1 MDALSTGVPVPVA
14 DSARCWFTAAMMITD
29 FRANTTTKDRLI
41 TSTTGRDL
49 EPPPG
54 IIVSTCG
61 ESRPTD
67 WYLNQVRSGKR
78 GGGAG
83 GGGPSGVR
91 PVTRGELQRA
101 GVSDTALRKYFTRI
115 EYGAYLHNKA
125 LLPEKTSS
133 GFTRQRRVPALA
145 LVRAHALHNPD
156 HVATGF
162 AAGTGYGM
170 NYFVHDEIM
179 EFLVS
184 RGAECAN
191 SAPHLKLTRTR
202 QLASFVKDARTP
214 DRAVPTLKCT
224 APAVTLGYMLRSL
237 EIQDDAR
244 DQRWKVPDLTSVR
257 PHLSASFIR
266 SVQSS
271 DALHQALGFVIP
283 GTAANIRGVSPAV
296 ASVVLGSTDVGAESP
311 PETLL
316 RLVVADLA
324 PGLRTQIPVFR
335 DNGFLLTTVDMGWEE
350 QRVFLFYDGEHHLER
365 TQRDH
370 DSEVL
375 ATLQRHGGRVFRVT
389 AGHIKDADTVEKLR
403 EMIAEALAG

>member
-1 MDALSTGVPVPVA
+1 MDGF
-14 DSARCWFTAAMMITD
+14 REGCFTAAMSNPD
-29 FRANTTTKDRLI
+29 LKPVTTTAADRH
-41 TSTTGRDL
+41 TVPSATDHASGS
-49 EPPPG
+49 PPG
-54 IIVSTCG
+54 ILVVPCS

-67 WYLNQVRSGKR
+67 WYLDQVRSGRR
-78 GGGAG
+78 GGGAGGVG

-91 PVTRGELQRA
+91 PVTRRELQRA
-101 GVSDTALRKYFTRI
+101 GVTGAALHRHFTRL
-115 EYGAYLHNKA
+115 EHGVYLHNTA
-125 LLPEKTSS
+125 LLPEKTSG
-133 GFTRQRRVPALA
+133 GFTRHRRVPALA
-145 LVRAHALHNPD
+145 LVRAHVLHNPG

-170 NYFVHDEIM
+170 RYLVHDETL

-191 SAPHLKLTRTR
+191 PAPHLQLTRTR
-202 QLASFVKDARTP
+202 QLESFREDAQTP
-214 DRAVPTLKCT
+214 DSAFPLLKCA
-224 APAVTLGYMLRSL
+224 APAVTLGHMLRSL
-237 EIQDDAR
+237 AVHDEAR
-244 DQRWKVPDLTSVR
+244 DRRWQVPDLTAVR

-271 DALHQALGFVIP
+271 DALHQALGSVVP
-283 GTAANIRGVSPAV
+283 GTADNVRGVSPAV

-335 DNGFLLTTVDMGWEE
+335 DNGSLLTTVDMGWE
-350 QRVFLFYDGEHHLER
+350 QLRVFLFYDGEHHLAR

-375 ATLQRHGGRVFRVT
+375 AALQRNGGRVFRVT
-389 AGHIKDADTVEKLR
+389 AGQLKDAGAVEKLR
-403 EMIAEALAG
+403 ELIAETLGG